1 MTEASIEVEERLGRV
16 SPYAVRRP
24 PASRQGGVVLVMAL
38 IVLVLVTILGVST
51 LRTTTLQ
58 EKMAGNSR
66 DRDKA
71 LQAAEAAVQACL
83 AEVAGGTYALPLTP
97 AATGT
102 PARWDVAANWTDS
115 SKSKEVT
122 VAATGGLFG
131 NPRCMVEA
139 LDAAKGSYRVTG
151 RAVGGSEQTVVM
163 LQATMSEE

>member
-1 MTEASIEVEERLGRV
+1 MTHVQSGRQALRAMRHV
-16 SPYAVRRP
+16 
-24 PASRQGGVVLVMAL
+24 PASRQGGVILVIAL

-51 LRTTTLQ
+51 LRTTTIQ

-83 AEVAGGTYALPLTP
+83 AEVAGGTYALPLAP
-97 AATGT
+97 SATGT
-102 PARWDVAANWTDS
+102 PARWDVAANWTDNT
-115 SKSKEVT
+115 KSKEVT
-122 VAATGGLFG
+122 VATAGGLFG